1 MKKYQ
6 IFISSTYTDLQRE
19 RQAVFNAIMQI
30 HQFPIGMEYFTASD
44 DNQWNV
50 IQELIDCSDY
60 YVLIIGKRYG
70 SLIENGEYIGIS
82 YTHRE
87 FEYALSKGIPILA
100 FIKSDEACFEGKSF
114 ETDSEKMR
122 KLIDFTEEVKKG
134 RLVKWFK
141 TPGELSLQVIAAL
154 NNSFQKN
161 DRPGW
166 IRGDKNNLEEHDNS
180 DCIDDYDTEI
190 ETYEFQ
196 NDQTPTDGQHRKI
209 NSDGNPIAEG
219 EWKNGTLVKGTEFD
233 YLIEVTRGKL
243 IFKPDCPEDPYDA
256 SDDFSYEKYDQYGWH
271 LNIFPFAYS
280 REVIVHR
287 GLEKFYVV
295 DFQVTETTEQ
305 MFHIRTLKE
314 FLEEKSP
321 EFLKELQEDIAFE
334 TEISE

>member
-19 RQAVFNAIMQI
+19 RQAVFSAIMQI

-100 FIKSDEACFEGKSF
+100 FIKSDEACFEGNSF

-166 IRGDKNNLEEHDNS
+166 IRGDKNNLEKPDNS
-180 DCIDDYDTEI
+180 DFIDDYDTKV

-196 NDQTPTDGQHRKI
+196 NYQMSTDGQHRKI
-209 NSDGNPIAEG
+209 NKDGIPIAEG
-219 EWKNGTLVKGTEFD
+219 EWKNGKLVEGTEFD
-233 YLIEVTRGKL
+233 YLIEVTSGKL
-243 IFKPDCPEDPYDA
+243 IFKPNCPEDPYDA
-256 SDDFSYEKYDQYGWH
+256 SDKFAYEKYDQYGWH
-271 LNIFPFAYS
+271 MKIFPFAYS

>member
-19 RQAVFNAIMQI
+19 RQAVFSAIMQI

-100 FIKSDEACFEGKSF
+100 FIKSDEACFEGNSF

-154 NNSFQKN
+154 NNSFQKMT
-161 DRPGW
+161 DLDG
-166 IRGDKNNLEEHDNS
+166 
-180 DCIDDYDTEI
+180 YAEI
-190 ETYEFQ
+190 KT
-196 NDQTPTDGQHRKI
+196 
-209 NSDGNPIAEG
+209 
-219 EWKNGTLVKGTEFD
+219 
-233 YLIEVTRGKL
+233 
-243 IFKPDCPEDPYDA
+243 
-256 SDDFSYEKYDQYGWH
+256 
-271 LNIFPFAYS
+271 
-280 REVIVHR
+280 
-287 GLEKFYVV
+287 
-295 DFQVTETTEQ
+295 
-305 MFHIRTLKE
+305 TLKS
-314 FLEEKSP
+314 LII
-321 EFLKELQEDIAFE
+321 LIL
-334 TEISE
+334 